1 MLNLLRKLKRLL
13 IKPYSFFI
21 NLINVVQG
29 LFIYKNLGVT
39 PEKSSLSLI
48 KLYCLTNGYSNRFLA
63 LIVKLF
69 HHIYDFPSSSGVLG
83 ELSSTQINTIT
94 KLIRENGYYV
104 FDNLLSLEICQRLT
118 NLALSRE
125 CTVRDS
131 LDSNIKFSVYDSD
144 KPIATTYW
152 LKEEDLINNPDI
164 QNLMTDMSILS
175 IAQAYLEVPP
185 VLDIVTMWW
194 STPISKTACSESA
207 QLYHFDMDRIKWLK
221 FFIYLTDVN
230 SDSGPHCYIKG
241 SHLEGNKPKSLLNRG
256 YARIS
261 DEDIAR
267 FYHSDDFIE
276 VVGTKG
282 TIIAGDTSCF
292 HKGKPLSRGE
302 RLILELEFTNSLF
315 GAPYQKT
322 TFRQN
327 PSLKIVEFISKY
339 KRIYSKFIFQK
350 QPDSTL

>member
-1 MLNLLRKLKRLL
+1 MLNLSKKLKRLL
-13 IKPYSFFI
+13 RRSYSFLIDLI
-21 NLINVVQG
+21 NLVQG

-48 KLYCLTNGYSNRFLA
+48 NLYCLTNGYSNSFLA

-69 HHIYDFPSSSGVLG
+69 HRAYDFPSSSGVLG
-83 ELSSTQINTIT
+83 KLSSTQINAIT
-94 KLIRENGYYV
+94 KLIRDNGYYV

-118 NLALSRE
+118 NLALSHE

-131 LDSNIKFSVYDSD
+131 LDPNIKVSVYNSD
-144 KPIATTYW
+144 NPIATTYW

-175 IAQAYLEVPP
+175 IAQAYLEAPP

-194 STPISKTACSESA
+194 STPISKKACSDSA

-230 SDSGPHCYIKG
+230 TDNGPHCYISG
-241 SHLEGNKPKSLLNRG
+241 SHRIGGKPKELLKRG
-256 YARIS
+256 YARIP
-261 DEDIAR
+261 DEDMEK
-267 FYHSDDFIE
+267 FYSKEDLIE
-276 VVGTKG
+276 VTGYRG
-282 TIIAGDTSCF
+282 TIIAGDTLCF
-292 HKGKPLSRGE
+292 HKGKPLTISE

-322 TFRQN
+322 NFYPN
-327 PSLKIVEFISKY
+327 PSLRILEFI
-339 KRIYSKFIFQK
+339 
-350 QPDSTL
+350 